1 MTQQE
6 ELAARVYEARG
17 KAAQRAKRLHTPP
30 PPFYMMNLG
39 HPVVRALYDA
49 WKAARPVRKG
59 TSAPALPPGRMGGR
73 GIWPQDPPGD
83 VERTEFELSLL
94 SAETREAVQ
103 AYLDRIEAMR
113 AGAEDLRKE
122 GKDNETADN

>member
-1 MTQQE
+1 MTRQE

-17 KAAQRAKRLHTPP
+17 KAAARAQRLRTPP
-30 PPFYMMNLG
+30 PPYYMMNLN

-49 WKAARPVRKG
+49 WKAAR
-59 TSAPALPPGRMGGR
+59 

-83 VERTEFELSLL
+83 AERTEFELSLL
-94 SAETREAVQ
+94 SAETREAVE

-113 AGAEDLRKE
+113 AGAED
-122 GKDNETADN
+122 

>member
-17 KAAQRAKRLHTPP
+17 KAAQRAKRLRTAPP
-30 PPFYMMNLG
+30 PYYMLNPG

-49 WKAARPVRKG
+49 WK
-59 TSAPALPPGRMGGR
+59 TSR

-94 SAETREAVQ
+94 SAETREAVE

-113 AGAEDLRKE
+113 AGAKDLRKE